1 MTSAIRVLVLKDG
14 DIFVAQCLEY
24 DIAAQGRSE
33 DEAKRRL
40 LISLK
45 AERAEAR
52 DRGEAEIT
60 LAPAPKAFHAIYAS
74 DDISRTEV
82 TLAAA

>member
-1 MTSAIRVLVLKDG
+1 MTRPIRVLVLRDG
-14 DIFVAQCLEY
+14 DIFVAQGLEY

-40 LISLK
+40 LIALK
-45 AERAEAR
+45 AELAEAR
-52 DRGEAEIT
+52 ERGEAEIA
-60 LAPAPKAFHAIYAS
+60 LAPAPKAFHVIYAS